1 MPEIT
6 ITIPSSAA
14 VRSAA
19 GETLVEAVET
29 ALKNKAIIEALGL
42 GGVSGYS
49 WHGLEVSA
57 PKERIHMFNGAEQKC
72 GTWDRIITAQWQAM
86 QTLPQELRGEHNP
99 VKTVEIRISHS
110 SDFANDPA
118 VKWELKDEKLV
129 AA

>member
-6 ITIPSSAA
+6 ITIPSSSA
-14 VRSAA
+14 VRRASGATIA
-19 GETLVEAVET
+19 EAVES
-29 ALKNKAIIEALGL
+29 ALKSSSIIEALGL

-57 PKERIHMFNGAEQKC
+57 PKERIHMFNGVEQRC

-86 QTLPQELRGEHNP
+86 QTLPQELRGEQSP
-99 VKTVEIRISHS
+99 IKDVAIRIHHGPE
-110 SDFANDPA
+110 FADTPA
-118 VKWELKDEKLV
+118 VKWELKGDKLV